1 MAQVGTNPE
10 NTAQVENAEPENRCR
25 AERFPVSGT
34 EFERRH
40 SACNHTE
47 SWRSHDVSC
56 GSHVCRHTHMRT
68 IAMSVP
74 PYKTEGDAFPSGLL
88 TAVRDAV
95 TIFYPRVYTSRHTM
109 QKPHFKSQASALKI
123 KSTVFSDTEG
133 PLLLD
138 FKSCNDKI
146 NANRC
151 CQNLQK
157 AAKQPVYGPNL
168 PHCDLWTA
176 INRTFE
182 GLTSCRATMARVS
195 VVQYL
200 GNSTRNFLQMRYA
213 DMCNGTPVSMPVVIF
228 SVAVPSHVD
237 IL

>member
-1 MAQVGTNPE
+1 MLSPFSTHGCIPAGMQ
-10 NTAQVENAEPENRCR
+10 CR
-25 AERFPVSGT
+25 SPTSSLK
-34 EFERRH
+34 H
-40 SACNHTE
+40 
-47 SWRSHDVSC
+47 
-56 GSHVCRHTHMRT
+56 
-68 IAMSVP
+68 P
-74 PYKTEGDAFPSGLL
+74 PLKL
-88 TAVRDAV
+88 
-95 TIFYPRVYTSRHTM
+95 SR
-109 QKPHFKSQASALKI
+109 L
-123 KSTVFSDTEG
+123 FSDTEG

-138 FKSCNDKI
+138 FKSLNDKI
-146 NANRC
+146 NANRY

-157 AAKQPVYGPNL
+157 AAKHPVYGPNL
-168 PHCDLWTA
+168 PHCDLWTV

-200 GNSTRNFLQMRYA
+200 GNSTRHFLQMRYA